1 MKIVECVPNFSEGR
15 DRKVIDRIAAAISGV
30 PGVKLLDVDPG
41 HDANRTVIT
50 FAGEAEAV
58 AEAAFR
64 AVAEAAGLI
73 DMRVHKGAHPRMG
86 ATDVCPFIPVS
97 NVTMDECVDL
107 SRRVAERVGQELGI
121 PVFLYENSAAAGH
134 RRRLADIRRG
144 EYEGLSAK
152 MKDEKW
158 KPDFGPPER
167 NEKSGATVMGARFF
181 LIAYNV
187 NLNTTNT
194 ALARKIARQVREKK
208 DGTGLRSV
216 RAIGWDMPEY
226 GCTQISMNLV
236 NYNETPPHAAFEEI
250 RRIARDMGLRVTG
263 SELVGLIPMEAML
276 VAGRFYLE
284 KQNRSGG
291 QPFDDV
297 IRTAVQS
304 LGLADVAAFD
314 PDARILERRLLARPL
329 ADRTVAEYFD
339 TLSSDRPSPGGGTA
353 AALSSSMGAGLIAM
367 VAGIG
372 FRKHKDA
379 GVKAA
384 LDRAAVEAQSMKEKF
399 LDLALQDEAA
409 YNAVVAAYGLPSK
422 SEEQK
427 RVRDEAAA
435 RALRRC
441 IEVPLEVLD
450 LSIKALEL
458 LESIIAHCPPAAASD
473 TAGAL
478 NCLHSGACT
487 ARRVAMINLKDESLA
502 ASDAQELSKKLD
514 ACKGAVDQ
522 YNRTIEAA
530 IQSWY

>member
-15 DRKVIDRIAAAISGV
+15 DRRIIDQIAAAISGV
-30 PGVKLLDVDPG
+30 SGVRLLEVDPG
-41 HDANRTVIT
+41 FDANRTVIT
-50 FAGEAEAV
+50 FAGEAESV

-64 AVAEAAGLI
+64 AVAMAAELI

-86 ATDVCPFIPVS
+86 ATDVCPFIPVTGI
-97 NVTMDECVDL
+97 TMDECVDL
-107 SRRVAERVGQELGI
+107 SRRVAERVGQELKI
-121 PVFLYENSAAAGH
+121 PVFLYEHSATAGH
-134 RRRLADIRRG
+134 RRKLADVRRG
-144 EYEGLSAK
+144 EYEGLSAR
-152 MKDEKW
+152 MKDGKW
-158 KPDFGPPER
+158 KPDFGPAEP

-187 NLNTTNT
+187 NLSTTST

-208 DGTGLRSV
+208 DGTGLKSV

-276 VAGRFYLE
+276 MAGRYYLD

-291 QPFDDV
+291 QPFNDL
-297 IRTAVQS
+297 IRAAVKS
-304 LGLADVAAFD
+304 LGLSDVAPFD
-314 PDARILERRLLARPL
+314 PDAKILERRLLARPL

-353 AALSSSMGAGLIAM
+353 AALSSAMGAGLIAM

-372 FRKHKDA
+372 FRKQKDA
-379 GVKAA
+379 GVKAE

-399 LDLALQDEAA
+399 LDLALRDEAA
-409 YNAVVAAYGLPSK
+409 YNEVVAAYGLPSK

-427 RVRDEAAA
+427 RVRSEAAA
-435 RALRRC
+435 RALRQC
-441 IEVPLEVLD
+441 IEVPLEVFD
-450 LSIKALEL
+450 LSIRALEL
-458 LESIIAHCPPAAASD
+458 LESIIRHCPSAAASD

-487 ARRVAMINLKDESLA
+487 ARRVVMINLKDESLTA
-502 ASDAQELSKKLD
+502 ADSRELGKRLET
-514 ACKGAVDQ
+514 CQGAVD
-522 YNRTIEAA
+522 RHSKTIETV
-530 IQSWY
+530 IQSWF